1 MYQESE
7 TERDFSSKKGFGEG
21 FSMVEM
27 LIAVAVSAIVM
38 TALLALLGYTMRS
51 TSQTQ
56 TKVAIQ
62 NEAKDVVNHMVS
74 HVIEGTHV
82 TWEDTGKYMFIE
94 HDEEEPSATPGGD
107 VTIEKNKKYCYY
119 LSGKKLY
126 FKSIS
131 NSESLPPAATDK
143 HLLCD
148 NVESFSAEPDVKD
161 KSTVHIVLKLKKG
174 SSPPV
179 EFECKQ
185 DVHIR
190 NKCKG
195 GH

>member
-1 MYQESE
+1 
-7 TERDFSSKKGFGEG
+7 
-21 FSMVEM
+21 MVEM
-27 LIAVAVSAIVM
+27 LIAIAVSAIVM

-62 NEAKDVVNHMVS
+62 NEAKDVVNHIVS

-82 TWEDTGKYMFIE
+82 TWKDTEMYMYIE
-94 HDEEEPSATPGGD
+94 HDEEVPSAMPGGD
-107 VTIEKNKKYCYY
+107 ATIEKNKKYCYY
-119 LSGKKLY
+119 LSDKKLY

-131 NSESLPPAATDK
+131 NSESLPPAATEK
-143 HLLCD
+143 HLLCE
-148 NVESFSAEPDVKD
+148 NVESFSAVPDVKD
-161 KSTVHIVLKLKKG
+161 KSTVHIVLKLKRDLA
-174 SSPPV
+174 PPV